1 MLSSWGRKARNNI
14 KLGWEL
20 YANKATGRDICPV
33 ARFYIYVICNR
44 ALLCTARA
52 QKGSKGE
59 VPGSFLS
66 LFLDEYQE
74 IALSQ

>member
-1 MLSSWGRKARNNI
+1 MQTKQQDGIFVL
-14 KLGWEL
+14 L
-20 YANKATGRDICPV
+20 RD
-33 ARFYIYVICNR
+33 FIYTLFVTEPCES
-44 ALLCTARA
+44 TARA

-59 VPGSFLS
+59 VLGSFLS